1 MLDPWHISYQDR
13 SKTTIFKTEGLH
25 YIGSRSQKTASPTD
39 AKGLTI
45 NHPHITARKSPRK
58 IYHAPHLRNLG

>member
-13 SKTTIFKTEGLH
+13 SKTNIFKTEGLH

-45 NHPHITARKSPRK
+45 NQPHITA
-58 IYHAPHLRNLG
+58 